1 MNQDRVKEILLEIEE
16 SELEFSVVF
25 TGKASKKVNGLY
37 KSDTHE
43 ILLHNKNFSGDN
55 ELLYTAIHEYT
66 HHRICEQD
74 NGIHSSRVHTQRFW
88 SYFHRLLQK
97 AEEKHLYTLTLE
109 ESPELLELTDTIRTT
124 LIAED
129 GKLMKELGRL
139 LGKARILCKQAGIR
153 YEDYIDRV
161 LCLPRAS
168 AATMEKMHAFDVK
181 PELGYEAMKV
191 VANIA
196 DQSKRAAAEEL
207 FLQKNSPA
215 FVRDSLKSKP
225 AAEDPRLKLEKE
237 KRRIERTIESLTSR
251 LHELEDMLT
260 RIPVTPFLF
269 CVVFSARLLFPLTAD
284 ESASTGSQL
293 HMPAMPEIPEI
304 TVDGSFSPPQIPRIQ
319 PPVIP
324 RPNKKTNAKTAAT
337 GASSGTKQDEKKSKQ
352 LNGLSARTVAALA
365 GNGNTTALLENLLGG
380 GQTGSPALTNEML
393 LTKILAELE
402 RLQTKTETP
411 GGMAAAQ
418 PADTVQSRTQKTDSA
433 QTETAP
439 PSDAKP
445 HNTDAGQQA
454 SSPQPDNRH
463 TASIARGSAAEL
475 IRLRINGREIK
486 DDLVFTFC
494 SSPVPEGSFLY
505 GADRLFKV
513 NNAALAETV
522 YFLCRKTDDKNYVI
536 SMDLRQEPLNTNS
549 YLHKLYDLTPISI
562 TQTSDLIFWHYKAPG
577 LEIELIFRVAE
588 AA

>member
-139 LGKARILCKQAGIR
+139 LGKARMLCKQAGIR

-269 CVVFSARLLFPLTAD
+269 CLVFSARLLFPLTAD

-293 HMPAMPEIPEI
+293 QMPAMPEIPEI

-402 RLQTKTETP
+402 RLQTKTET
-411 GGMAAAQ
+411 
-418 PADTVQSRTQKTDSA
+418 T
-433 QTETAP
+433 P

-513 NNAALAETV
+513 NNATLAETV

-588 AA
+588 TA